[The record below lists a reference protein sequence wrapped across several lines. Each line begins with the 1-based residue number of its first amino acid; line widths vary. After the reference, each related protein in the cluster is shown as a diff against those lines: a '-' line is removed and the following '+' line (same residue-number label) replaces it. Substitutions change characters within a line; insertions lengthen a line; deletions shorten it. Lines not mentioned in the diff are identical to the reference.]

1 MKTVFVTGA
10 SRGIGKSIALEL
22 GKDYQVIVGFSNSK
36 DKADEVVEE
45 IKKLGGQ
52 SLAVQLNIADR
63 NSVDEAFNLIEKKYK
78 HVDIL
83 INNAGITKDNIL
95 PRMKDDE
102 WNDVIQ
108 TNLTG
113 NFYTSQSCLLY
124 TSDAADD

>member
-22 GKDYQVIVGFSNSK
+22 GKDYQVIVGFGNSK
-36 DKADEVVEE
+36 DKAEEVVEE
-45 IKKLGGQ
+45 IKKLGGE

-63 NSVDEAFNLIEKKYK
+63 NSVDEAFNLIEKTYK
-78 HVDIL
+78 NVDIL
-83 INNAGITKDNIL
+83 VNNAGITKDNIL

-113 NFYTSQSCLLY
+113 NFYTCLLY
-124 TSDAADD
+124 TSPSPRD